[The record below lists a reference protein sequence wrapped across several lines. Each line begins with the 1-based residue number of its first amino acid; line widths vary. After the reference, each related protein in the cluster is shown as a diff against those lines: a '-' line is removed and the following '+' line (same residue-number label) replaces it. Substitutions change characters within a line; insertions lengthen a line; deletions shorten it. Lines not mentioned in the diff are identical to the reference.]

1 MQHIRGAHHLD
12 VRRLLRRRLGR
23 GRALHQPRR
32 PPRGVGL
39 WIAGPGQ
46 HCTGLGSL
54 CRARN
59 GLTLQMISLLVR
71 SPADLTSA
79 LSQLAD
85 AGPCAGR
92 CVITMAAAIGASLGA
107 LPPSALPPARKLL
120 AAGYCACV
128 MACGGLIVRIQT
140 GDERQSSFQLLH
152 APFPRVFP
160 SHHPSPPRR
169 SARHPRRGGRWG
181 LHAGGGT
188 RLCYHV

>member
-1 MQHIRGAHHLD
+1 
-12 VRRLLRRRLGR
+12 
-23 GRALHQPRR
+23 
-32 PPRGVGL
+32 
-39 WIAGPGQ
+39 
-46 HCTGLGSL
+46 
-54 CRARN
+54 
-59 GLTLQMISLLVR
+59 MISLLVR

-152 APFPRVFP
+152 LPFLASFPRIIRRRLDGLCP
-160 SHHPSPPRR
+160 APSPRWPVGVARWRWDSPLLPRL
-169 SARHPRRGGRWG
+169 SAEAQRRRV
-181 LHAGGGT
+181 AGFCDHT
-188 RLCYHV
+188 LVLR

>member
-1 MQHIRGAHHLD
+1 
-12 VRRLLRRRLGR
+12 
-23 GRALHQPRR
+23 
-32 PPRGVGL
+32 
-39 WIAGPGQ
+39 
-46 HCTGLGSL
+46 
-54 CRARN
+54 
-59 GLTLQMISLLVR
+59 MISLLVR

-152 APFPRVFP
+152 PPFPRVFP

-169 SARHPRRGGRWG
+169 SLPGTLAAV
-181 LHAGGGT
+181 AGGGCT
-188 RLCYHV
+188 LEVGLASATTFERGGSAGPEGGWFL